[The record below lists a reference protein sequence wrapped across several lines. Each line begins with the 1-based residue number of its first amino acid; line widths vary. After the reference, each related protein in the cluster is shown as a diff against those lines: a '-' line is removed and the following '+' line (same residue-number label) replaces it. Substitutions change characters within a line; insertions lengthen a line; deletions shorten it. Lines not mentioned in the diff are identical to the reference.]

1 MSKTID
7 ERVVEMRFDNQQFEK
22 NVQTSMSTL
31 EKLKQK
37 LNLTGASKS
46 LEDVNKAA
54 KNVTLTGLS
63 NAVETVHAK
72 FSALQV
78 IGVTTLANLTN
89 SAVNAGK
96 RITKALTIDPIK
108 TGFQEYETQIN
119 AVQTILANTQSKGTT
134 IKDVNK
140 ALDELNTYADQT
152 IYNFTEMT
160 RNIGTFTAAGV
171 DLDKSVTS
179 IKGIANLAA
188 VSGSSSQQ
196 ASAAMYQLS
205 QALAAGKVSLMDWN
219 SVVNAGM
226 GGQVFQDALKRTA
239 ENMGTNVDA
248 LIKKYGSF
256 RESLTQGEWLTAD
269 VLTETL
275 TQLSGAYTKADL
287 IAQGYTEK
295 QAKEILE
302 LAETAKDAATK
313 VKTFTQLW
321 DVLKESA
328 QSGWTQTWE
337 LIFGDF
343 EQAKSLFSPL
353 AEFLTGVING
363 MSEARNTLLEGALAS
378 PFGKLAEK
386 IEKVTGATEKM
397 KSATKDYGDIV
408 NRVIGGEF
416 GTGQSRWDKLT
427 KAGYD
432 WAKVQNM
439 VNEKLG
445 SSTKHT
451 EQLTEAQKN
460 QNGTQSTTIDQLV
473 KMSDAQLK
481 SLGFTK
487 SEISAFRELETQS
500 EKTGIPINK
509 LIKDMDQLDG
519 RTLLINSFK
528 NAGSGLIGIFTAIGK
543 AWREAF
549 PPMTS
554 TQLYNIIAAVHK
566 FSTSLRL
573 TDEKTGELTET
584 AKKLKRTFAGVF
596 AILGIVSDIAGGGL
610 KIAFKAVSAIL
621 GHFDTDILS
630 VTANIGDA
638 IVAFRKATNITT
650 LFNFAIEKI
659 APVLEKVADGTRK
672 LTDAFLELPFV
683 KGVIDSVK
691 DSLTN
696 LEDLNFKEIG
706 KNIIDGLTIGLG
718 DGGKQA
724 VDAIIDLGKSI
735 IEGIKT
741 ILGIHS
747 PSIVFMAIG
756 GYLIA
761 GLVMGIQNGAPE
773 LWNTIAGIA
782 SKTVEGFLNIV
793 YGLVDSVGKTD
804 WGEIFSGIF
813 GEINLGKIFA
823 GGMSI
828 GALLTIKKI
837 ADALS
842 ALASPFESLGSV
854 FESAADVLDN
864 FSKVL
869 SSFAFGIKA
878 KAIKN
883 IAISLAILIGSIA
896 LLSLMDTKKL
906 WEAVGIVAAIAGI
919 LIVLVGVVEGL
930 AILSN
935 KFGSG
940 SIDFG
945 KLTLGLLGIS
955 ASILLLGITAKM
967 IGSLNPEQ
975 ATQAFNGLFK
985 LVGAIIAV
993 LFVYGLL
1000 VKGESARNIDKAGTM
1015 LRKMALSMLM
1025 MVTVVKLISLL
1036 SKDELIK
1043 GGIAIGAFIG
1053 IVALLSLISMIPGRN
1068 LDELG
1073 SMMIKMSMSMI
1084 LMVGVIKL
1092 VSGLSEDE
1100 ITKGGKAI
1108 LAFTGVM
1115 LLLSIISIIGR
1126 GSIGKLGGT
1135 LIAMST
1141 SMLIMVGVVKLI
1153 SSIHPEKMN
1162 QGLKA
1167 IAIFT
1172 AIILGLCLAIR
1183 IAGPNASKIAATMLA
1198 MSVSIGIMAGISI
1211 LLGMIDVDSLKKG
1224 IIAIGFLSAF
1234 MTGMIWAT
1242 KGANDCKGNLI
1253 AMSVAIGI
1261 MAAAVIALSFIDGTK
1276 LAGATIALGSLM
1288 GIFALMTKAAGAAQK
1303 SMGSLIVMGVVVGLL
1318 GGMLYLLSGLPIESL
1333 AGVTASLSALILS
1346 LSVMMFTIGKAGTI
1360 TPMALAAVGAMV
1372 IMVGLLGGLLYLLQG
1387 LPVESAFGVA
1397 TSLSILLL
1405 AMSGALGI
1413 LTVIGLGGPAAFIG
1427 IGALSTLI
1435 VGIGGLITGIG
1446 ALVTKFPQLE
1456 EFLNT
1461 GIPILEQIGNAL
1473 GSFFGN
1479 IVGGFVTGATDG
1491 LPELGINLSNFMTS
1505 IQPFINGAKKIDPA
1519 MMDGIKAL
1527 AETIMI
1533 LTKADILEAL
1543 TSWAT
1548 GGSSL
1553 EKFGPQLGMLAT
1565 SLNTFAANLGTFDES
1580 KLTTIT
1586 CAAKAIKILA
1596 QAASSLPNE
1605 GGLWAGIVGDNSL
1618 ATFGSQLGALATNL
1632 NNFVGNL
1639 GTFDESK
1646 VASVGC
1652 ATKAIKTLGKA
1663 ANELPNEGGLWA
1675 KIAGDN
1681 SLATF
1686 GSQLGSLATNL
1697 NLFATNL
1704 GTFDEAKVTTVG
1716 CAAKAIKTL
1725 AKAAQEIPNEGG
1737 WLSKIVGDN
1746 SISTFG
1752 DKLPSLGTN
1761 LNSFAT
1767 NLGTFNDSK
1776 IATVTCAANAI
1787 KALAKASE
1795 GIPNEGGWLSKIVG
1809 DNSIDTFGGKLAS
1822 LGTNIKEFATNASGV
1837 SVEKTKSAVSALTAL
1852 TKLAKVDIGDAGSKM
1867 KQFGT
1872 DLVSFSKKLS
1882 NFSTN
1887 MGKISSVSIAA
1898 AINKTKELISLVK
1911 NLDSVDLSGAK
1922 AFSNSLK
1929 TLGQNSVKSFTDEF
1943 TSSSTKA
1950 KIKGAANGLITT
1962 FIIAAKM
1969 KQTTVKTA
1977 FTSIATNALSGVKNE
1992 TNYTS
1997 FKSAGS
2003 YLVSGF
2009 CNGISE
2015 NTYKAKAKASA
2026 MAAAAAEAAKKK
2038 LKIKSPS
2045 RVFYKIGGY
2054 TGQGFVNALSDYASI
2069 AYKAGSG
2076 MADSARI
2083 GLSSAIGRIADIV
2096 NSDID
2101 AQPTIRPVI
2110 DLSAVE
2116 SGAGAINSMFGQGI
2130 TIGTTAD
2137 VDRIS
2142 SLMNTNIQNGDNTD
2156 VVSAINK
2163 LRKDLG
2169 NINNTSITIDG
2180 ITYDD
2185 GSNITGAIKSIVRA
2199 ARIERRI

>member
-196 ASAAMYQLS
+196 ASTAMYQLS

-408 NRVIGGEF
+408 DRVIGGEF

-460 QNGTQSTTIDQLV
+460 QNGTQSTTIEQLV

-487 SEISAFRELETQS
+487 DEIDAFRELETQS
-500 EKTGIPINK
+500 KKTGIPINE

-528 NAGSGLIGIFTAIGK
+528 NAGKGLVTIITAIRD
-543 AWREAF
+543 AWRDAF

-554 TQLYNIIAAVHK
+554 TELYNIIAGLHK
-566 FSTSLRL
+566 FSTNLVVS
-573 TDEKTGELTET
+573 EET
-584 AKKLKRTFAGVF
+584 AGYLTRTLKGVF
-596 AILGIVSDIAGGGL
+596 AIIGMITDITGGGL
-610 KIAFKAVSAIL
+610 KLAFKLLNSVL
-621 GHFDTDILS
+621 KYFDTDILK
-630 VTANIGDA
+630 VTASMGDA
-638 IVAFRKATNITT
+638 LVAFRKATDISR
-650 LFNFAIEKI
+650 LFDIAIGKI
-659 APVLEKVADGTRK
+659 APALQKTAKGIRK
-672 LTDAFLELPFV
+672 LTNAFLELPFV

-869 SSFAFGIKA
+869 SSFAFSIKA

-1372 IMVGLLGGLLYLLQG
+1372 IIVGLLGGLLYLLQG

-1491 LPELGINLSNFMTS
+1491 LPELGINLSNFMTN

-1605 GGLWAGIVGDNSL
+1605 GGLWAAIVGDNSL

-1787 KALAKASE
+1787 KALAKAAE

-2076 MADSARI
+2076 MADSARS
-2083 GLSSAIGRIADIV
+2083 GLSSAIGRIADIL

-2185 GSNITGAIKSIVRA
+2185 GSNIIGAIESIVRA

>member
-46 LEDVNKAA
+46 LENVNKAA

-78 IGVTTLANLTN
+78 MGVTTLANITN

-96 RITKALTIDPIK
+96 RITSALTIDPIK

-119 AVQTILANTQSKGTT
+119 AVQTILANTQSKGST

-196 ASAAMYQLS
+196 ASTAMYQLS

-302 LAETAKDAATK
+302 LAETAKNAATK

-363 MSEARNTLLEGALAS
+363 MSEARNKLLEGALAS

-408 NRVIGGEF
+408 DRVIGGEF

-432 WAKVQNM
+432 WAKVQNL
-439 VNEKLG
+439 VNKKLG
-445 SSTKHT
+445 SSKKHT

-460 QNGTQSTTIDQLV
+460 QNGTQSTTIEQLV

-487 SEISAFRELETQS
+487 DEIEAFRELETQS

-528 NAGSGLIGIFTAIGK
+528 NAGSGLIGIFKAMAE
-543 AWREAF
+543 AWREIF

-554 TQLYNIIAAVHK
+554 TQLYNIIAGMHK
-566 FSTSLRL
+566 LSTNLRL
-573 TDEKTGELTET
+573 TDAKTGELTET
-584 AKKLKRTFAGVF
+584 GENLKRTLKGVF
-596 AILGIVSDIAGGGL
+596 AIIGMITDITGGGL
-610 KIAFKAVSAIL
+610 KIAFKLLNSIL
-621 GHFDTDILS
+621 KYFDTDILK
-630 VTANIGDA
+630 VTASMGDA
-638 IVAFRKATNITT
+638 IVAFRKATDISK
-650 LFNFAIEKI
+650 LFDIAIEKI
-659 APVLEKVADGTRK
+659 APALQKTAKGIRG

-683 KGVIDSVK
+683 KGIIDSVK
-691 DSLTN
+691 DSLSK

-724 VDAIIDLGKSI
+724 IDAIVNLGKSI

-747 PSIVFMAIG
+747 PSTVFMAIG
-756 GYLIA
+756 GFIIA
-761 GLVMGIQNGAPE
+761 GLILGLQNGAPD
-773 LWNTIAGIA
+773 LLNSLGGIGTMIAE
-782 SKTVEGFLNIV
+782 TL
-793 YGLVDSVGKTD
+793 GK
-804 WGEIFSGIF
+804 
-813 GEINLGKIFA
+813 INWGKIFA

-828 GALLTIKKI
+828 GMLLTIKKI

-842 ALASPFESLGSV
+842 ALASPFEGLGSV
-854 FESAADVLDN
+854 FESTANVLDKSAKGIGKILKS

-869 SSFAFGIKA
+869 SSFAFSIKA

-883 IAISLAILIGSIA
+883 IAISLAILIGAIA
-896 LLSLMDTKKL
+896 LLSLMDTNKL

-930 AILSN
+930 AILSK

-955 ASILLLGITAKM
+955 ASVLLLGIAAKM
-967 IGSLNPEQ
+967 IGSLKPEQ
-975 ATQAFNGLFK
+975 AKQGFIGLAG
-985 LVGAIIAV
+985 LVIAIASV
-993 LFVYGLL
+993 LGVYGFL
-1000 VKGESARNIDKAGTM
+1000 VKGKSAQNIDKVGKM
-1015 LRKMALSMLM
+1015 LRKMAFSMLM

-1043 GGIAIGAFIG
+1043 GGIVIGAFVV
-1053 IVALLSLISMIPGRN
+1053 IVALLSKISTIAGRN
-1068 LDELG
+1068 ADKLG
-1073 SMMIKMSMSMI
+1073 NMMIKLSISMI

-1092 VSGLSEDE
+1092 ISGLSEDE
-1100 ITKGGKAI
+1100 LNKGGKAI

-1115 LLLSIISIIGR
+1115 LLLTLISRIGKDT
-1126 GSIGKLGGT
+1126 IGKLSGT
-1135 LIAMST
+1135 LIAMSA
-1141 SMLIMVGVVKLI
+1141 SMLIMVGVIKLI
-1153 SSIHPEKMN
+1153 STINPKMMT

-1167 IAIFT
+1167 IGIFT
-1172 AIILGLCLAIR
+1172 AIIFALCVAIK
-1183 IAGPNASKIAATMLA
+1183 IVGPNAPKLAGTLLA
-1198 MSVSIGIMAGISI
+1198 MSVAIGILAGVSI
-1211 LLGMIDVDSLKKG
+1211 LLGLVDVDSLKQG
-1224 IIAIGFLSAF
+1224 IIAVGFLSLF
-1234 MTGMIWAT
+1234 IGGLIWAT

-1288 GIFALMTKAAGAAQK
+1288 GVFAHMTKMAGAAQK
-1303 SMGSLIVMGVVVGLL
+1303 SMGSLIVLTVLVGVL
-1318 GGMLYLLSGLPIESL
+1318 GGMLYLLSSLPIESL
-1333 AGVTASLSALILS
+1333 SGVTTALTTLILS
-1346 LSVMMFTIGKAGTI
+1346 LSAMMFVIGKAGTI
-1360 TPMALAAVGAMV
+1360 TPMTLVAVGAMV
-1372 IMVGLLGGLLYLLQG
+1372 LVVGLLGGLLYLMKD
-1387 LPVESAFGVA
+1387 LPVESTLGIAA
-1397 TSLSILLL
+1397 SLSMLLL
-1405 AMSGALGI
+1405 SMSGVLGI
-1413 LTVIGLGGPAAFIG
+1413 LTVIGLGGPAALIG
-1427 IGALSTLI
+1427 IGSLAALI
-1435 VGIGGLITGIG
+1435 VGIGGLITIIG

-1461 GIPILEQIGNAL
+1461 GIPILEKIGYAL

-1479 IVGGFVTGATDG
+1479 IVDGFVTEATDG
-1491 LPELGINLSNFMTS
+1491 LPTLGTNLSNFMTN
-1505 IQPFINGAKKIDPA
+1505 IQPFINGAKNIDPA
-1519 MMDGIKAL
+1519 MMEGVKAL
-1527 AETIMI
+1527 AETILI
-1533 LTKADILEAL
+1533 LTKADILEGL
-1543 TSWAT
+1543 TSWLT

-1553 EKFGPQLGMLAT
+1553 ENFGSQLGSLAT
-1565 SLNTFAANLGTFDES
+1565 SLNTFATNLGTFDEA
-1580 KLTTIT
+1580 KVTTIT

-1596 QAASSLPNE
+1596 ESANALPNE
-1605 GGLWAGIVGDNSL
+1605 GGLWAKIAGDNSL
-1618 ATFGSQLGALATNL
+1618 ATFGSQLGGLATNI
-1632 NNFVGNL
+1632 NNFVTNL
-1639 GTFDESK
+1639 GTFDEAK
-1646 VASVGC
+1646 VTTVGC
-1652 ATKAIKTLGKA
+1652 AAKAIKVLAKA
-1663 ANELPNEGGLWA
+1663 ATELPNEGGLWA

-1686 GSQLGSLATNL
+1686 GSQLGGLAINL

-1704 GTFDEAKVTTVG
+1704 GTFDDAKVTTIG
-1716 CAAKAIKTL
+1716 CASEAIKTL
-1725 AKAAQEIPNEGG
+1725 AKAANEIPNEGG

-1752 DKLPSLGTN
+1752 SYLPSLGTN
-1761 LNSFAT
+1761 LNTFAT
-1767 NLGTFNDSK
+1767 NLGTFNDAK
-1776 IATVTCAANAI
+1776 VTTVTCAANAI
-1787 KALAKASE
+1787 KMLAQAAQ

-1809 DNSIDTFGGKLAS
+1809 DNSIDTFGSKLAS

-1837 SVEKTKSAVSALTAL
+1837 SVEKMKSAVSALTAL
-1852 TKLAKVDIGDAGSKM
+1852 TKLAKVDIAGAGDNM
-1867 KQFGT
+1867 KAFGT
-1872 DLVSFSKKLS
+1872 NLVSFSKKLTS
-1882 NFSTN
+1882 FGTN
-1887 MGKISSVSIAA
+1887 MGKISDSSIST
-1898 AINKTKELISLVK
+1898 AISKTKELVSLVK
-1911 NLDSVDLSGAK
+1911 SLGGVDTSGAK
-1922 AFSNSLK
+1922 AFADSLK
-1929 TLGQNSVKSFTDEF
+1929 TIGQNSVKNFTDAF
-1943 TSSSTKA
+1943 TSGSTKA
-1950 KIKGAANGLITT
+1950 KIKNAATTLILT
-1962 FIIAAKM
+1962 FIVGAKLKQAA
-1969 KQTTVKTA
+1969 VKTA
-1977 FTSIATNALSGVKNE
+1977 FTSIANNALSGVKNE
-1992 TNYTS
+1992 TNYTN

-2009 CNGISE
+2009 CSGISA

-2026 MAAAAAEAAKKK
+2026 MAAAAAAAAKKK
-2038 LKIKSPS
+2038 LDIHSPS
-2045 RVFYKIGGY
+2045 RVFYKIGDN
-2054 TGQGFVNALSDYASI
+2054 TGRGFVNALDHYASI
-2069 AYKAGSG
+2069 AYKSGSD

-2083 GLSSAIGRIADIV
+2083 GLSNAISRITNII
-2096 NSDID
+2096 NNDID
-2101 AQPTIRPVI
+2101 AQPTIRPVL

-2116 SGAGAINSMFGQGI
+2116 SGAGAINGMFGQGL
-2130 TIGTTAD
+2130 TLGASAD
-2137 VDRIS
+2137 IDTIS
-2142 SLMNTNIQNGDNTD
+2142 SMMNSSIQNGGNAE

-2163 LRKDLG
+2163 LRKDLSNVG
-2169 NINNTSITIDG
+2169 NTSYNISG

-2185 GSNITGAIKSIVRA
+2185 GSNISEAVQSLVRA
-2199 ARIERRI
+2199 AKMERRI